1 MSCTNCGTLTTTIWR
16 RNVRGEMVCNACGL
30 YFKLHGVNRPH
41 SMRRDTIHTRRRRP
55 KGDKSGR
62 RRKYLF
68 CYTTIMFFIQNNHM
82 FSSLIEIGS
91 KNQEAG
97 NTSGADQ
104 SPNGFNDQPDQ
115 HDLQALQNHNLLL
128 ALGAAR
134 QAPGAQHFTMPVRIK
149 SKYFDAWKFKTK
161 SIRNYN
167 LDVFFFSF
175 VIYSHTSLIHI
186 FCELNN
192 LLMQAMM
199 LKLAM
204 KTATIHQS
212 IVAETMTMIWM
223 MMTMKM
229 MLIRQIYL

>member
-68 CYTTIMFFIQNNHM
+68 CYATIMFFIQNDRM
-82 FSSLIEIGS
+82 SSSLIEIGS

-149 SKYFDAWKFKTK
+149 SKYFDSLKFKTK
-161 SIRNYN
+161 SIRNN
-167 LDVFFFSF
+167 KLDVFFFLLLS
-175 VIYSHTSLIHI
+175 IHVSS
-186 FCELNN
+186 
-192 LLMQAMM
+192 
-199 LKLAM
+199 
-204 KTATIHQS
+204 TAT
-212 IVAETMTMIWM
+212 
-223 MMTMKM
+223 
-229 MLIRQIYL
+229 LL